1 MSVPITKFSV
11 RLYGSEMAVQ
21 REQKRQ
27 MKSGR
32 FVIHPYSSFRFYW
45 DVVSLILL
53 IVSMFVIP
61 IAITFFSESLTV
73 DPGWIA
79 FNLCLDCWFFAD
91 ILMNFHTGIIEDS
104 GDEEVILDLP
114 TIRRRYL
121 RSWFS
126 VDMVSSLPID
136 YLLQCTSVERPS
148 ASASRAVKLFRFAK
162 IVSLLRLLRISRLI
176 RYVHQWEQVIV
187 GLQYDLA
194 VAAVRIFNLVCLMLL
209 IGHLNGCLQFMVPML
224 NDYPA
229 DSWIEIDNLRNK
241 TWAEQYSWC
250 LFKAMSHMLCIGY
263 GQKPPQNIT
272 DLWMTM
278 LSMVS
283 GAVCFAMFIGNA
295 TALIQSMDSSERQY
309 KEKYM
314 QVKEYLRF
322 RHLPKATRKR
332 VYDYYENRFQGKM
345 FDEQG
350 ILNELSESL
359 REEIVNFNCRH
370 LVDSVPFFKDTSS
383 DFVTAV
389 VQKLKYEVFQPKDV
403 IVKEG
408 TVGKKMYFIQHGL
421 VDVHSSQR
429 PERLKQLSDGS
440 FFGEICLIAT
450 DRRVASVIA
459 ATYCSTYSLHADDMK
474 EIFDEYPMMKDA
486 LQVVACKRLEL
497 LGPNSATL
505 NKSITSLDKGTSL
518 AAEQMAHKIE
528 LHDKH
533 NCLNLQRNMKTESEN
548 SSTKESLSV
557 NTLHRS
563 TSTFE
568 RMLATLS
575 PSHRKKDNLRKSK
588 EPSSPHTQRSN
599 GLTVRNDSKR
609 RRSAVCRPSYLGDL
623 NLSGSEKRRR
633 SDCLTSNTNQHL
645 QTAVSDNTSKLRDN
659 SSSSPLSPLIKIEC
673 SQLSSDVQLGPSVE
687 MVSEGTPR
695 KMRLPPQY
703 LPISSSLNNDY
714 NKQSG
719 QEECERDMIN
729 FDTQL
734 NENDFSNSMAETSL
748 MFPKSP
754 NSCKRRED
762 NHRRQR

>member
-45 DVVSLILL
+45 DIVSLILL

-61 IAITFFSESLTV
+61 IAITFFSDILTT
-73 DPGWIA
+73 DSGWIA

-121 RSWFS
+121 RSWFA
-126 VDMVSSLPID
+126 VDIISSLPID
-136 YLLQCTSVERPS
+136 YFLQMTSVERPS

-162 IVSLLRLLRISRLI
+162 ILSLLRLLRISRLI
-176 RYVHQWEQVIV
+176 RYVHQWEQIV

-224 NDYPA
+224 NDFPR
-229 DSWIEIDNLRNK
+229 DSWIVIDNLQNA

-263 GQKPPQNIT
+263 GQKPPQNLT

-350 ILNELSESL
+350 ILDELSESL

-370 LVDSVPFFKDTSS
+370 LVDSVPFFKDASP

-389 VQKLKYEVFQPKDV
+389 VQKLKYEVFQPEDV

-408 TVGKKMYFIQHGL
+408 TMGKKMYFIQHGL
-421 VDVHSSQR
+421 VDVHSSSR

-459 ATYCSTYSLHADDMK
+459 TTYCSTYSLHAEDMK
-474 EIFDEYPMMKDA
+474 EIFDEYPLMRDA
-486 LQVVACKRLEL
+486 LQRVAALRLKRLGQNTE
-497 LGPNSATL
+497 NL
-505 NKSITSLDKGTSL
+505 NKSAHSLDKSTSKE
-518 AAEQMAHKIE
+518 AEEIAQKIE
-528 LHDKH
+528 LHDKNNQMNIEKSFMEKEGH
-533 NCLNLQRNMKTESEN
+533 CKKDSLHVNNM
-548 SSTKESLSV
+548 
-557 NTLHRS
+557 HRS
-563 TSTFE
+563 PSTFE
-568 RMLATLS
+568 KMLQSLS
-575 PSHRKKDNLRKSK
+575 HSHRKKEKEGKNVCGSHSPIVTHRGLLSPRLRTEDLKHRRKS
-588 EPSSPHTQRSN
+588 
-599 GLTVRNDSKR
+599 D
-609 RRSAVCRPSYLGDL
+609 AICRPSFLG
-623 NLSGSEKRRR
+623 NVQSEDSIKRRHKSSTNVDDEVKKNDVISPSSE
-633 SDCLTSNTNQHL
+633 SDVTITN
-645 QTAVSDNTSKLRDN
+645 A
-659 SSSSPLSPLIKIEC
+659 SPCSPLITVERPKSPDIAEAKK
-673 SQLSSDVQLGPSVE
+673 QPPIKLSTVRL
-687 MVSEGTPR
+687 VSEDPPPNGYKISAPKLQDGAKPAER
-695 KMRLPPQY
+695 KDAKLV
-703 LPISSSLNNDY
+703 
-714 NKQSG
+714 KQNGGKNS
-719 QEECERDMIN
+719 EAEK
-729 FDTQL
+729 L
-734 NENDFSNSMAETSL
+734 NEETSL
-748 MFPKSP
+748 CGGEGENGFLSK
-754 NSCKRRED
+754 D
-762 NHRRQR
+762 NKKLL